1 MFILEIN
8 IWGIRRR
15 TGKSRSLF
23 PGFLFSLKRS
33 SIARTV
39 IETAGDLL
47 TTSARGRRYKSR
59 RQTYLAAATATTL
72 VWKQLR
78 VSLPPNPPPKEH
90 KKDTIQETR
99 KRTQVYNLLCH
110 TKTTDYKMIV
120 IILSKNS
127 PILLVR
133 TTILLAG
140 TPRAFATSICRSKGM
155 P

>member
-1 MFILEIN
+1 MFKLEIN
-8 IWGIRRR
+8 IRGISGR
-15 TGKSRSLF
+15 TEKSRSLF

-47 TTSARGRRYKSR
+47 TTSATGRGYKSR

-90 KKDTIQETR
+90 KRDTMHETR
-99 KRTQVYNLLCH
+99 KRTR
-110 TKTTDYKMIV
+110 KTYPSGSAYERLQST
-120 IILSKNS
+120 LSHKNHRLQNDS
-127 PILLVR
+127 NNIKQKL
-133 TTILLAG
+133 THSFSAHYY
-140 TPRAFATSICRSKGM
+140 SISRNS
-155 P
+155 

>member
-8 IWGIRRR
+8 IWGISGR

-47 TTSARGRRYKSR
+47 TTSVTSRGYKSR
-59 RQTYLAAATATTL
+59 RQTYLAAATATIL

-90 KKDTIQETR
+90 KKETMHETR
-99 KRTQVYNLLCH
+99 KRTR
-110 TKTTDYKMIV
+110 KTYPKGVCLRKI
-120 IILSKNS
+120 
-127 PILLVR
+127 
-133 TTILLAG
+133 TIYSV
-140 TPRAFATSICRSKGM
+140 T
-155 P
+155 

>member
-1 MFILEIN
+1 MFKLEIN
-8 IWGIRRR
+8 IWGISGR
-15 TGKSRSLF
+15 TEKGRSLF
-23 PGFLFSLKRS
+23 PGFLFSLKS

-90 KKDTIQETR
+90 KNETMHETR
-99 KRTQVYNLLCH
+99 KGTR
-110 TKTTDYKMIV
+110 KTH
-120 IILSKNS
+120 
-127 PILLVR
+127 
-133 TTILLAG
+133 
-140 TPRAFATSICRSKGM
+140 PRGSAYGKLQSTL
-155 P
+155 